1 MTQSTRRRRFAALTL
16 GGILVCARTSSA
28 ELIDRVLAIVGG
40 QIVTLSDAHM
50 ALAVGIAPPDGADP
64 IGSAVSAL
72 IDRHLVL
79 VEVDR
84 YALPEPDDTTIAARM
99 EGLRAEL
106 ARRVPGNLPLRDLT
120 LSDDRL
126 HEIARNDVRIEVY
139 LAQRFGVVQPTD
151 ADVAQYYRDHP
162 ELFTRGGVQV
172 PLVEVQADARQRLS
186 AELRQRLIDGWIA
199 DLRRRANINVLYKP
213 ATPGKPEP

>member
-1 MTQSTRRRRFAALTL
+1 MTRPARCRWFAGLTL
-16 GGILVCARTSSA
+16 CGMVVCARAGSA

-40 QIVTLSDAHM
+40 EIITLSDAHV
-50 ALAVGIAPPDGADP
+50 ALAVGIAPPDGKDP
-64 IGSAVSAL
+64 IASAVSAL

-84 YALPEPDDTTIAARM
+84 YALPEPDDTTIAARV

-106 ARRVPGNLPLRDLT
+106 TRRVKGNLPLRDLT
-120 LSDDRL
+120 LSDERL
-126 HEIARNDVRIEVY
+126 HEIARNDIRIEVY

-162 ELFTRGGVQV
+162 ELFTRGGVQL
-172 PLVEVQADARQRLS
+172 PLVEVQNDARQRLS
-186 AELRQRLIDGWIA
+186 AELRQRLIDGWVA
-199 DLRRRANINVLYKP
+199 DLRRRADVNVLDRP
-213 ATPGKPEP
+213 EAPGGA